1 MMIANKPMAA
11 LFDLD
16 GVVYDTETQYSIFWG
31 GQGRKYQPGIPGFDR
46 LIKGTTLTHI
56 FETYFPD
63 KALQE
68 QLTRE
73 LNEFERTMPYD
84 YIPGIEDFLRD
95 LRNNGVH
102 TAVVTSSNQAKME
115 SVRKAHPELDSLFD
129 RVLTSEDFAASK
141 PDPDCYLLGARVFDA
156 PLENCMVFEDSFN
169 GLKAGMAAGICTV
182 GLATTNPADAIR
194 DLCHYVMDDFRNF
207 FYKEMCN
214 LLNP

>member
-1 MMIANKPMAA
+1 MMKANKPMAA

-16 GVVYDTETQYSIFWG
+16 GVVFDTETQYSIFWG
-31 GQGRKYQPGIPGFDR
+31 GQGRKYHPGIPGFDH

-56 FETYFPD
+56 FESYFPD

-73 LNEFERTMPYD
+73 LDEFERTMPYD
-84 YIPGIEDFLRD
+84 YIPGIEDFLQD

-102 TAVVTSSNQAKME
+102 TAVVTSSNQTKMQ
-115 SVRKAHPELDSLFD
+115 SVREAHPELDSLFD

-194 DLCHYVMDDFRNF
+194 DFCHYVMDDFRNF
-207 FYKEMCN
+207 SYKEMCN
-214 LLNP
+214 LLNR